1 MTNKGAK
8 SWYFTYDAKESRLI
22 IQKNSTRKKIN
33 DDSLMILAERVMFAD
48 DDRKHRPFCVME
60 SEGKYFS
67 ESLVKRMWL
76 VMVDIENFEIV
87 EQMEFG
93 F

>member
-1 MTNKGAK
+1 M
-8 SWYFTYDAKESRLI
+8 
-22 IQKNSTRKKIN
+22 
-33 DDSLMILAERVMFAD
+33 AERVMFAD

-60 SEGKYFS
+60 SEGQYWT

-76 VMVDIENFEIV
+76 VMVDIESFEIF
-87 EQMEFG
+87 EQMEFR